1 MAFLLF
7 IAMVIGENAYIAGLH
22 VSDEVRVEIEA
33 FWKYEKYRI
42 ALVPIIYLLLQMLY
56 ADTLICN
63 ISNAVLFFFGIS
75 LSVLFSKLYGT
86 TGVGLGMCIG
96 TALAILVLCIHFFEI
111 KCIFKFKWHLSW
123 TVLRLTLPMQIRI

>member
-1 MAFLLF
+1 MLSEKKRSVSFGNEAVKKLF
-7 IAMVIGENAYIAGLH
+7 
-22 VSDEVRVEIEA
+22 
-33 FWKYEKYRI
+33 
-42 ALVPIIYLLLQMLY
+42 
-56 ADTLICN
+56 ICN